1 MDISYA
7 NACLPVQQ
15 AADGVTGLAGT
26 LLEGMGVDVERG
38 RGRLVAKL
46 GLNGLDV
53 QALGNEK
60 ASDGVPKLMDR

>member
-1 MDISYA
+1 M
-7 NACLPVQQ
+7 
-15 AADGVTGLAGT
+15 
-26 LLEGMGVDVERG
+26 
-38 RGRLVAKL
+38 AKL